1 MTQSVNHHS
10 EEEIKPS
17 DKEPEVLY
25 PKREK
30 NQLYILLA
38 ALQQVDNI
46 VSLLEENEW
55 RDYIY
60 SHLTPVHFELTR
72 QLHIIQEQKNNG
84 TTL

>member
-1 MTQSVNHHS
+1 MTQSVNQAS
-10 EEEIKPS
+10 NEPKPRRIT
-17 DKEPEVLY
+17 D
-25 PKREK
+25 
-30 NQLYILLA
+30 QQYILLA

-72 QLHIIQEQKNNG
+72 QLHIIEEQKHNG
-84 TTL
+84 TTIQD